1 MTNTKFKDR
10 VLSVRPEPLQ
20 AADMTTLQVNL
31 GYQCN
36 LACKHCHVSAGP
48 GRTESMDE
56 QTAATMLRVFA
67 ENPFET
73 LDLTGGAPELNPHF
87 RWIVAEARKAGRRVI
102 VRTNLAV
109 FFEQGM
115 EDLPEFFRDHGV
127 ELIASLPYYLE
138 DSVDRVRGGGTFKK
152 IIAAL
157 RQLNNLGFGNGAS
170 GRSLGLVYN
179 PQGAFLSPDQA
190 TLEAQ
195 YKHELKE
202 RFDVSF
208 SRLYAFTNM
217 PIGRFRDFLQ
227 RTGNLEKYMQKLA
240 CAFNPQ
246 TLDNIMCRSLLN
258 VGWNGALYDCDF
270 NQVLGLPVSPEASR
284 HIRDFDFD
292 ALSKRRIATD
302 DHCYG
307 CTAGQGSS

>member
-1 MTNTKFKDR
+1 
-10 VLSVRPEPLQ
+10 
-20 AADMTTLQVNL
+20 MTTLQVNL

>member
-1 MTNTKFKDR
+1 
-10 VLSVRPEPLQ
+10 
-20 AADMTTLQVNL
+20 
-31 GYQCN
+31 
-36 LACKHCHVSAGP
+36 
-48 GRTESMDE
+48 
-56 QTAATMLRVFA
+56 MLRVFA

-179 PQGAFLSPDQA
+179 PQGAFFSPDQA